1 MSPPRLCT
9 AFIDTHRLA
18 GGPAPLVALAVRE
31 ALRRDPLAPVL
42 VFDDAT
48 GEAVDFDLRGT
59 EAEMLARLA
68 PPPAEEAPAR
78 GRGRP
83 RLGVTAREVTLLP
96 QQWAWL
102 AAQPGGASVVLRRL
116 VEAARRADDGPARAR
131 AAQAAAYRFTSAIAG
146 NFAGFEEAARALFA
160 ADLAGF
166 EARMAGWPEDVRA
179 HAMALARG

>member
-1 MSPPRLCT
+1 MTSPRPCT
-9 AFIDTHRLA
+9 AFVNTRRLA
-18 GGPAPLVALAVRE
+18 GGPLHMVALAVRE
-31 ALRRDPLAPVL
+31 ALRRDPFSTIL

-59 EAEMLARLA
+59 EEEVLARLA
-68 PPPAEEAPAR
+68 PPPAEEAPLR

-116 VEAARRADDGPARAR
+116 VETARRADDGPARAR
-131 AAQAAAYRFTSAIAG
+131 AAQTAAYRFASAIAG
-146 NFAGFEEAARALFA
+146 NLPGFEEAMRALFA

-166 EARMAGWPEDVRA
+166 EARMAGWPEDIRA